1 MSEENLFEVSGS
13 EMTDYSQKHAKLAPH
28 FLGYRNVNSTED
40 SPLKNF
46 VKSHG
51 GHTIISKVLIANN
64 GIAAVKEIRSA
75 MKELFNSL
83 QWLHQKIW
91 KLTLNI

>member
-40 SPLKNF
+40 SPLRILSNPMVVILSYRKC
-46 VKSHG
+46 
-51 GHTIISKVLIANN
+51 
-64 GIAAVKEIRSA
+64 
-75 MKELFNSL
+75 
-83 QWLHQKIW
+83 
-91 KLTLNI
+91 